1 MVVSKDKK
9 EALVTFVTVHARPNY
24 HSLKVRLQ
32 GLNPN
37 LDYRLEGEMENECV
51 YGHESNQCLFFIF
64 GYYHITI
71 VEMIFP
77 VRSDTVIIPLPYQI
91 VILVIHSCLLW
102 NLFLLF
108 LCNLC
113 DIQLITKGSCQ
124 GNFPSCLKR
133 GISAHCMIRAVRNVC
148 SDDTDAIE
156 RLGIQEGTALIYPLS
171 AMGAHNGG
179 LTPPGGLPEAQGFP
193 DR

>member
-1 MVVSKDKK
+1 
-9 EALVTFVTVHARPNY
+9 
-24 HSLKVRLQ
+24 
-32 GLNPN
+32 
-37 LDYRLEGEMENECV
+37 
-51 YGHESNQCLFFIF
+51 
-64 GYYHITI
+64 
-71 VEMIFP
+71 MIFP

-133 GISAHCMIRAVRNVC
+133 GISAHGMVRAVRNVC
-148 SDDTDAIE
+148 SHCRQWINQCRAFLNAKSLDCIRIIRAPDLWAVIKHTRIKTCSTT
-156 RLGIQEGTALIYPLS
+156 GTVLQKKIREITGQAFLHLIHTKHITV
-171 AMGAHNGG
+171 A
-179 LTPPGGLPEAQGFP
+179 
-193 DR
+193 